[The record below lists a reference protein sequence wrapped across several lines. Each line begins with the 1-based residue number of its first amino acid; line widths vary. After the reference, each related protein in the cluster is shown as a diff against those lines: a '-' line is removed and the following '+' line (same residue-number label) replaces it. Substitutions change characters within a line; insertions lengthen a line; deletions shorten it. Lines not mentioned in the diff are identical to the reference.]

1 MRNPKSMIGVMMT
14 GAIVG
19 IGAASAADMLVKAP
33 PMPVEVAYNWSGW
46 YAGANAGGSFG
57 ERAYMSAAST
67 FATPTFATEAATSA
81 LLASSP
87 GNGNSFLGG
96 LQVGY
101 NWQVAPKYVLGLEAD
116 IQGLSSSRQT
126 VSSVVPLFPNETIFS
141 NANSAPTYL
150 GTVRGRFGVLASP
163 ALLLYGTAGL
173 AYGGRG
179 SISQNDID
187 VTNLCVFSGTFCHPY
202 GSSFGTQFGYALG
215 VGGEWMVK
223 SNWSV
228 KAEYLFYS
236 LGGGGSTTLTN
247 NFLTSGGGFV
257 AGTPAWSSAV
267 QAGRM
272 QGNIVRLGVN
282 YHFAAPVVA
291 KY

>member
-1 MRNPKSMIGVMMT
+1 MASAIAGV
-14 GAIVG
+14 GAV
-19 IGAASAADMLVKAP
+19 SAADMAVKAP
-33 PMPVEVAYNWSGW
+33 PMAVDPTYNWSGW

-57 ERAYMSAAST
+57 ERAYVSAVPT
-67 FATPTFATEAATSA
+67 FAAPSFATEAATSA
-81 LLASSP
+81 LLATNP

-101 NWQVAPKYVLGLEAD
+101 NLQVAPKYVFGLEAD
-116 IQGLSSSRQT
+116 IQGATSSRQT
-126 VSSVVPLFPNETIFS
+126 VASVVPLFPNETIFS

-150 GTVRGRFGVLASP
+150 GTVRGRFGVLVSP
-163 ALLLYGTAGL
+163 ALLLYGTGGF

-187 VTNLCVFSGTFCHPY
+187 STNQCLVAGTFCHPY
-202 GSSFGTQFGYALG
+202 GSSFGTQYGYTLG

-236 LGGGGSTTLTN
+236 LGGGSSATLTN
-247 NFLTSGGGFV
+247 NFLTSSAGFV
-257 AGTPAWSSAV
+257 AGSPAWSSAL
-267 QAGRM
+267 QAGRL